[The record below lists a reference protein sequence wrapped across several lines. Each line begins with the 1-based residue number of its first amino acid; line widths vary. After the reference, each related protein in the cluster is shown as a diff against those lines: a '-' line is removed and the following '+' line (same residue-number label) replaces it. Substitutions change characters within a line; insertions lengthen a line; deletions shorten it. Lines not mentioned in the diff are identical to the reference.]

1 MIGDSFSERN
11 FELAPSKDKT
21 PSRIVVPVK

>member
-1 MIGDSFSERN
+1 MIGVSFSERD

-21 PSRIVVPVK
+21 PSRIVAPVT